1 MASTAFPKPILRI
14 SAPCSPSSR
23 AHEFFLPLSASSSHS
38 VSLRRLSVHAKKK
51 NSRSEPVLK
60 PTIIEEIRS
69 VDEEEDE
76 EEELLLG
83 DFDDVPLCVLGLGWV
98 PSSSFA
104 IMPLKQRFQLEEFD
118 GDEDDNFEDEFP
130 EDDTL
135 YVGDGAGG
143 GGISLAGTWW
153 DKEALAI
160 AEEVTQS
167 FDGELQIYAFKTLSN
182 STIQVRIETLS
193 NKSGSPSM
201 EDIEAFSLSYRTRL
215 DEAELA
221 KSVPGKLSL
230 EVSSP
235 GVERV
240 VRVPYDL
247 DRFKE
252 RPMFVKYTSEVS
264 EGVSPSESD
273 GIFRLI
279 SFDIDARSCTWG
291 LADVRVNR
299 EKAGKGR
306 PLSKKQREWRLNTSF
321 DSLRLVRL
329 YSEI

>member
-83 DFDDVPLCVLGLGWV
+83 DFDD
-98 PSSSFA
+98 
-104 IMPLKQRFQLEEFD
+104 EEFD